1 MDPYPMRGIT
11 ADSKQLRIRNST
23 AEFLIFTAQAGE
35 ESIEVRYQGE
45 TIWLKQ
51 PLMAELFAVTRENIT
66 MHLRNIY
73 ESDELREEATRKDF
87 LQVLSEGS

>member
-1 MDPYPMRGIT
+1 MRGIT